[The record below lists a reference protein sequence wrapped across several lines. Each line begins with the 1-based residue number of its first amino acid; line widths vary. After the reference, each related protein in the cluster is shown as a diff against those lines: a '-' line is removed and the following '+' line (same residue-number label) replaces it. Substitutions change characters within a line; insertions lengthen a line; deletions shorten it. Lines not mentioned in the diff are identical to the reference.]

1 MRNNTQLFIK
11 LKRSAFAAFFLLVLI
26 YGLGIY
32 TTLFIE
38 IPEGEG
44 WNFVMS
50 SMVLLAHAS
59 LGTLL
64 IFHTA
69 YIVVL
74 AAKVKDLK
82 WLLLSLI
89 GLLGVLTS
97 VGTGASFIGADN
109 DVMSL
114 LMAIGFAISISAYVY
129 GIYSTRE

>member
-1 MRNNTQLFIK
+1 MKNNTQLFIK
-11 LKRSAFAAFFLLVLI
+11 LKRSAFAAFVLLVLI

-38 IPEGEG
+38 IPEGESWG
-44 WNFVMS
+44 FVMR

-74 AAKVKDLK
+74 AAKVKDQR
-82 WLLLSLI
+82 WVFLSII
-89 GLLGVLTS
+89 GLLGVLLS
-97 VGTGASFIGADN
+97 VGTGASFITADN
-109 DVMSL
+109 DVMSF
-114 LMAIGFAISISAYVY
+114 LMGFGFALSLLAYVY
-129 GIYSTRE
+129 GIYSTQE